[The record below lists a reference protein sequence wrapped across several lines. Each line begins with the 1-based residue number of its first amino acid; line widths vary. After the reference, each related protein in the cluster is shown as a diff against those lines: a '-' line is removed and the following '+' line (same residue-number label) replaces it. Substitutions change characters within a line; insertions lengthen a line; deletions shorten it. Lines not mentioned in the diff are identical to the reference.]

1 VIFISY
7 RRVDA
12 QAWASHLFTA
22 LRTRFGEQQVFM
34 DVRQN
39 GLQGGDL
46 FADVLR
52 QRLQASTV
60 LLAVVGPQWETCTRA
75 DGPQAGLCRLHCD
88 DDWVR
93 EEVRHGLQAAALVVP
108 VLFGRGGLPPAA
120 ALPADLQPLCQ
131 RNHHPIDDNRWD
143 ADFQALVATIAR
155 VLPTDDVAQ
164 AGAGLQG
171 LRALMQAQPAVAQ
184 AVGAS
189 RLVLERSAQQITRL
203 QAHKAVHDELH
214 TIEHD
219 CLAPLRAWQPVSGG
233 PLPRVRPLRLCF
245 HQAAAR
251 IEQTLAGQ
259 AINTGLSDDIQEQV
273 ALTGQALQTAV
284 EQPSAENL
292 EAALEELER
301 LIGHL
306 PARLDTGITEA
317 ATELRLGELL
327 DLVATICHPLTAA
340 APGAGP
346 PTTQHPELAPL
357 LQGQQALDRLRQE
370 LEARVAEHGRLQRLD
385 AQLRTACGGR
395 LAPARWPAEWARLQR
410 LRKAFGPAV
419 ATGLQA
425 VEADLLALEAEVNA
439 LAPTDTQW
447 PALMDEYF
455 RCVAQAFRQVDTE
468 LKTFCLRLSDVG
480 HPLLTVLNM
489 V

>member
-1 VIFISY
+1 MIFISY

-12 QAWASHLFTA
+12 QAWASHLYTA

-60 LLAVVGPQWETCTRA
+60 VLAVVGPQWETCTRA
-75 DGPQAGLCRLHCD
+75 DGPQAGLRRLHCD

-93 EEVRHGLQAAALVVP
+93 EEVRHGLQAGALVVP
-108 VLFGRGGLPPAA
+108 VLFGRSGLPDAST
-120 ALPADLQPLCQ
+120 LPADLQPLLA
-131 RNHHPIDDNRWD
+131 HHHQPIDDNRWD
-143 ADFQALVATIAR
+143 ADFQALVTTIAR

-219 CLAPLRAWQPVSGG
+219 CLAPLRAWQPVPGG

-251 IEQTLAGQ
+251 VAQTLEGQ
-259 AINTGLSDDIQEQV
+259 AISAGLRDDIRDQM
-273 ALTGQALQTAV
+273 ALTGEALQRAV
-284 EQPSAENL
+284 EQPSADTL
-292 EAALEELER
+292 DAALEELER

-327 DLVATICHPLTAA
+327 DLMATICHPLASTR
-340 APGAGP
+340 P
-346 PTTQHPELAPL
+346 QHAELAPL

-370 LEARVAEHGRLQRLD
+370 LDARVAEHGKLQRLD

-395 LAPARWPAEWARLQR
+395 LAAARWPGEWARLQR

-419 ATGLQA
+419 AVGLQA
-425 VEADLLALEAEVNA
+425 VEDDLLALEAEVNA
-439 LAPTDTQW
+439 LPPDDTQW

-480 HPLLTVLNM
+480 QPLLTVLNM